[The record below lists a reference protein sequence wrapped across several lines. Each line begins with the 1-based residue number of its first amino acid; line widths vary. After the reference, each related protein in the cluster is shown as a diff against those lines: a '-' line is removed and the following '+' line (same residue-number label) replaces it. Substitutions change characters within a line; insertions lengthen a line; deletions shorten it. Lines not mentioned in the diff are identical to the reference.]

1 VQGAPEIF
9 ILKRT
14 DKTYQG
20 IYIMCRSQIV
30 HAQGTLI
37 RRRTAM
43 IDGTSEDRCSINV
56 IHDDVIERV
65 AELMP
70 DSDKMSDLSLLY
82 KALGDPTRLRIL
94 FALDAAEM
102 CVCDISALLEMTQS
116 AISHQLR
123 ILKQAR
129 LVKSRKEG
137 KMVFYSLSDLHVA
150 AIIEQ
155 GLRHVHE

>member
-1 VQGAPEIF
+1 
-9 ILKRT
+9 
-14 DKTYQG
+14 
-20 IYIMCRSQIV
+20 
-30 HAQGTLI
+30 
-37 RRRTAM
+37 M

-82 KALGDPTRLRIL
+82 KALSDPTRLRIL